1 MPRCLWRAWRNLYY
15 TKCIF
20 MATKKKNWIF
30 VGIGLWLIVLPF
42 LGFPGAWKTFFMVVS
57 GLLVG
62 VISFLEIIQRREK
75 DNRSLLNNS
84 ETPESGVMS
93 S

>member
-1 MPRCLWRAWRNLYY
+1 
-15 TKCIF
+15 

-84 ETPESGVMS
+84 ETPESGAMS

>member
-1 MPRCLWRAWRNLYY
+1 
-15 TKCIF
+15 

-62 VISFLEIIQRREK
+62 VISFLEIIKRRKK

-84 ETPESGVMS
+84 ETPESGAMS

>member
-1 MPRCLWRAWRNLYY
+1 M
-15 TKCIF
+15 
-20 MATKKKNWIF
+20 KKKNWIF

-42 LGFPGAWKTFFMVVS
+42 LGFPGAWKTFFVMVS
-57 GLLVG
+57 GFLVG
-62 VISFLEIIQRREK
+62 VASFLEVIQRREKDKK

-84 ETPESGVMS
+84 GTSESGAMS